1 MRARARPTLES
12 LLRIQFAA
20 ACLFASACASFS
32 TSRSE
37 NSLAIC
43 PFTSEEQQ
51 AEVLKIAPMGTSREE
66 AHRKLAKAGFEL
78 SPGVSKSVSY
88 CTVWNHGR
96 DERWAMDVALL
107 FDESGNLY
115 QTRRAQSETAYDT
128 PPDTSVTFRGRQS
141 SLASGRGAPADDEP
155 RTPFA
160 NPRTRNP

>member
-1 MRARARPTLES
+1 MRPRARPQFES
-12 LLRIQFAA
+12 LLRVQVAA
-20 ACLFASACASFS
+20 ACLFASACASLS
-32 TSRSE
+32 TSNSE
-37 NSLAIC
+37 NTLALC
-43 PFTSEEQQ
+43 PLNSEDQQ
-51 AEVLKIAPMGTSREE
+51 VEVLKIAPLGTPREE

-128 PPDTSVTFRGRQS
+128 PPDTSVTFRGRQPS
-141 SLASGRGAPADDEP
+141 STSGRSAPADDEP